1 MYRGE
6 IENELTKFVLKFKHL
21 MRLARPKIPDPS
33 TAMPTSRPDLQTEQ
47 KEKNDKR
54 SKGRSNQTKLQ

>member
-21 MRLARPKIPDPS
+21 MRLARPTIPDPS
-33 TAMPTSRPDLQTEQ
+33 TIMPTSRLDLQTEQ